1 MGFRGRGGVFAAL
14 PETMRARRRS
24 WGSSGAVLIPVLL
37 AAACA
42 AAPVAWEKPGATQQQ
57 WTRDRGD
64 CRAKSRREAEKQ
76 MRRQGPDF
84 RSSGFADDNTL
95 SRDMAAFD
103 ARRNERRMFEQC
115 MRLRG
120 YTKKKAAPPKK

>member
-1 MGFRGRGGVFAAL
+1 
-14 PETMRARRRS
+14 MRARRRS
-24 WGSSGAVLIPVLL
+24 WGSSGTVLIPVLL

-76 MRRQGPDF
+76 MRLQGPDF

-95 SRDMAAFD
+95 SRDMAGFD

-120 YTKKKAAPPKK
+120 YTKQKAAALKK

>member
-1 MGFRGRGGVFAAL
+1 
-14 PETMRARRRS
+14 MRARRRS
-24 WGSSGAVLIPVLL
+24 WRCPGAILIVALL
-37 AAACA
+37 AASCA
-42 AAPVAWEKPGATQQQ
+42 DAPVAWVKPGATQEQ
-57 WTRDRGD
+57 WSRDRGD

-76 MRRQGPDF
+76 MRLQRPDF

-95 SRDMAAFD
+95 SRDMAGFD

-120 YTKKKAAPPKK
+120 YTKQKAAALKK

>member
-1 MGFRGRGGVFAAL
+1 
-14 PETMRARRRS
+14 MRARRRS

-42 AAPVAWEKPGATQQQ
+42 AAPVAWEKPGSTQQQ